1 MSADIVVSAAPPER
15 GWVAGSVELAPDEL
29 RGDDVRHFAVW
40 LGPAPELAVAEDAGP
55 FAQGAVDALVQ
66 SGRAARAAGAGGD
79 GTVAVGPADRVARL
93 PALIAPPS
101 DPVRLGAAN
110 RALERLGVPWRFG
123 ALRRGETAVRAADSA
138 DASPGAL
145 HARDVAASL
154 RYALVPSGAGAADTL
169 ASAGREPWIVAGPA
183 YVLVAS
189 PLDAQATTLPIRA
202 AFVPWLADVVTQRL
216 AADPGTVVGA
226 APGALVPRPP
236 AADALEP
243 AGSAERIPISE
254 DRFAAPSRAGVYFYV
269 RGTRRAGALVV
280 NPESEESLLARL
292 DRRELTRRIE
302 GARTTAFADAAA
314 WRDALFSTAARRPL
328 LLPFL
333 LAALAALVVES
344 LLTRGGRVRTTPAAS
359 GGVAPASA

>member
-1 MSADIVVSAAPPER
+1 M
-15 GWVAGSVELAPDEL
+15 
-29 RGDDVRHFAVW
+29 
-40 LGPAPELAVAEDAGP
+40 
-55 FAQGAVDALVQ
+55 
-66 SGRAARAAGAGGD
+66 
-79 GTVAVGPADRVARL
+79 
-93 PALIAPPS
+93 
-101 DPVRLGAAN
+101 
-110 RALERLGVPWRFG
+110 
-123 ALRRGETAVRAADSA
+123 
-138 DASPGAL
+138 
-145 HARDVAASL
+145 
-154 RYALVPSGAGAADTL
+154 PSGAGAADTL
-169 ASAGREPWIVAGPA
+169 ASAGREPWIVAGRG

-189 PLDAQATTLPIRA
+189 PLDVQATTLPIRA

-226 APGALVPRPP
+226 APGALVTRPP
-236 AADALEP
+236 SADGLEP
-243 AGSAERIPISE
+243 AGSAERIPITE

-269 RGTRRAGALVV
+269 RGTQRAGALVV

-314 WRDALFSTAARRPL
+314 GRDALFSTAARRPL

-344 LLTRGGRVRTTPAAS
+344 LLTRGGRVRTTAAAS